1 MDNLQDY
8 NNTVIKVLNDKHG
21 KEVIEFWQ
29 SVGINTCSYKGDGF
43 VLCEYYGLIDN
54 RFDNYNFKQVQNAN
68 AKIIELPYYYEVPDM
83 SNGIEMMV
91 SNDKLIWEKRLVACK
106 INGFYHTSQVPS
118 RLLTE
123 WKYIKFIKP
132 S

>member
-21 KEVIEFWQ
+21 EEVIEFWQ
-29 SVGINTCSYKGDGF
+29 SVGINTCGYKGDGF

-68 AKIIELPYYYEVPDM
+68 AKIIELPYYYVVPDM

-106 INGFYHTSQVPS
+106 INGFYY
-118 RLLTE
+118 L
-123 WKYIKFIKP
+123 
-132 S
+132 